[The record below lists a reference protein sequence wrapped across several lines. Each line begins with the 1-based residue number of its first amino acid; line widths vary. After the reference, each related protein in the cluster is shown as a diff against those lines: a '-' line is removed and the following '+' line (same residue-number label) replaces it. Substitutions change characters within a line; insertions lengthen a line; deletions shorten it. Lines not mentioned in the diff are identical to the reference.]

1 LLPYIGLLIFTHIIK
16 YISFNLVRQEKF
28 ITKRWLKN
36 LKEHME
42 WIMTKDNTPT
52 RFKVELEMNKRVF
65 TQVYFATHLTDLFNQ
80 IADEF
85 PKAKIL
91 SVIGGGGTAL

>member
-1 LLPYIGLLIFTHIIK
+1 MIK
-16 YISFNLVRQEKF
+16 DS
-28 ITKRWLKN
+28 
-36 LKEHME
+36 
-42 WIMTKDNTPT
+42 TPT

-65 TQVYFATHLTDLFNQ
+65 IQVYFATHLTDLFNQ